1 VKVHSFDQYS
11 EDWWRVRSGLPSA
24 SCADKLLTPTG
35 KPSAQAKAYIA
46 SLLADELGYRD
57 EDVSTA
63 WMERGLEMEEEA
75 IAMLELQ
82 QDLDTQACGL
92 ITNDDVTACCSP
104 DAVVCVAGEIV
115 AGVEVKSPMA
125 KTHIQYLLEDKLPG
139 KYRLQVHFSMAVSGL
154 DRWWFVSYF
163 PELRPLIVCVE
174 RDHFT
179 DQVLSALEDFNEML
193 ERARKII

>member
-104 DAVVCVAGEIV
+104 DAVVCVDGEIV
-115 AGVEVKSPMA
+115 AGVQRPTYSTCSRTNSLA
-125 KTHIQYLLEDKLPG
+125 STDSRSTSLWQFPG
-139 KYRLQVHFSMAVSGL
+139 LTGGGLFPTSRNSG
-154 DRWWFVSYF
+154 
-163 PELRPLIVCVE
+163 
-174 RDHFT
+174 H
-179 DQVLSALEDFNEML
+179 
-193 ERARKII
+193 